1 MLFEV
6 FKNLENKVFSI
17 SINRKNIPDS
27 AENIKE
33 SQLEND
39 FGLVEVEAGGLFVGY
54 VKKNDVSS
62 AYEVSLDKKDGA
74 KELKY
79 ALPNNLVKISKQTE
93 ITYSNDST
101 KEAKLEDIPALK
113 VSELKCDLFALTIKK
128 RIEAAVEEW
137 KGQVTDFETKE
148 PTSFEVPL
156 S

>member
-6 FKNLENKVFSI
+6 FKKLENKVFSI
-17 SINRKNIPDS
+17 NIYRKNIPDS

-54 VKKNDVSS
+54 VKKNGEGT
-62 AYEVSLDKKDGA
+62 YEVSLEKSDDA

-79 ALPNNLVKISKQTE
+79 ALPNNSVKISKQTE
-93 ITYSNDST
+93 ITYSSDST
-101 KEAKLEDIPALK
+101 KEAKLDDIPALK

>member
-6 FKNLENKVFSI
+6 FKKLENKVFSI
-17 SINRKNIPDS
+17 NIYRKNIPDS

-54 VKKNDVSS
+54 VKKNGEGT
-62 AYEVSLDKKDGA
+62 YEVSLEKSDDA

-79 ALPNNLVKISKQTE
+79 ALPNNSVKISKQTE
-93 ITYSNDST
+93 ITYSSDST

>member
-17 SINRKNIPDS
+17 SVCRKNIKDS

-54 VKKNDVSS
+54 VKKNGEGT
-62 AYEVSLDKKDGA
+62 YEVSLEKSDDA

-79 ALPNNLVKISKQTE
+79 ALPNNPVKISKQTE
-93 ITYSNDST
+93 ITYSSDST